1 MILAG
6 HASKMNEAHDYDH
19 DDEDIS
25 RFTYSDYKEMDP
37 RDYDDGQVQGWIKD
51 FETVAKLLKID
62 KSKMIQITEENRAYN
77 KLISML
83 DKKVKPTPVN
93 GLSIDGK
100 AGLSEINGN
109 KVVTTN
115 EWGYGTIYLSIE
127 AEKSLLKH

>member
-62 KSKMIQITEENRAYN
+62 KSKMIHITEENRAYN

-100 AGLSEINGN
+100 AGLSEIKGN

>member
-83 DKKVKPTPVN
+83 DKKVKTTPVN

-100 AGLSEINGN
+100 AGLSEIKGN

>member
-83 DKKVKPTPVN
+83 NKKVKPTPVN

-100 AGLSEINGN
+100 AGLSEIKGN

>member
-6 HASKMNEAHDYDH
+6 HASKMNEAHNYDH

-83 DKKVKPTPVN
+83 DKKVKTTPVN

-100 AGLSEINGN
+100 AGLSEIKGN

>member
-62 KSKMIQITEENRAYN
+62 KSKMIQITEENQAYS

-100 AGLSEINGN
+100 AGLSEIKGN

>member
-100 AGLSEINGN
+100 AGLSEIKGN

-127 AEKSLLKH
+127 AEKSPLKH

>member
-100 AGLSEINGN
+100 AGLSEIKGN